1 MNKNQKLYGHIG
13 LTVVMS
19 LLLFFS
25 ISNYAEGFRS
35 VLLFIVG
42 YTILSFIFI
51 LIKREISKRKNK
63 ENGQYPLPNTDERIE
78 KLMLKISAQIFAL
91 ALFIAF
97 VVLFV
102 MYFMNNNAVIKVEY
116 VLGYVFLVLFIGVGF
131 SSKIAKK
138 MDQ

>member
-1 MNKNQKLYGHIG
+1 MKNKTMEKLMTYTVLCLIGVVYFTFDSGIKLGLQYG
-13 LTVVMS
+13 V
-19 LLLFFS
+19 
-25 ISNYAEGFRS
+25 GFII
-35 VLLFIVG
+35 FA
-42 YTILSFIFI
+42 FIFE
-51 LIKREISKRKNK
+51 LIGRLIFKKKDKSNA
-63 ENGQYPLPNTDERIE
+63 YPLPETDERIE

-102 MYFMNNNAVIKVEY
+102 MYFMNNDAVIKVEY

>member
-1 MNKNQKLYGHIG
+1 MEKLMTYTVLCLIGVVYFTFDSGIKLGLQYG
-13 LTVVMS
+13 V
-19 LLLFFS
+19 
-25 ISNYAEGFRS
+25 GFII
-35 VLLFIVG
+35 FA
-42 YTILSFIFI
+42 FIFE
-51 LIKREISKRKNK
+51 LIGRLIFKKKDKSNA
-63 ENGQYPLPNTDERIE
+63 YPLPETDERIE

-102 MYFMNNNAVIKVEY
+102 MYFMNNDAVIKVEY

>member
-1 MNKNQKLYGHIG
+1 MTYAVLCLLGVVYFSFDSGIKLGLQYGVGFIIFAIVFELIG
-13 LTVVMS
+13 RL
-19 LLLFFS
+19 
-25 ISNYAEGFRS
+25 
-35 VLLFIVG
+35 
-42 YTILSFIFI
+42 IF
-51 LIKREISKRKNK
+51 KKKDKSSA
-63 ENGQYPLPNTDERIE
+63 YPLPETDERIE

-97 VVLFV
+97 VVLFA
-102 MYFMNNNAVIKVEY
+102 MYFMNNDAVIKVEY